1 MSFEFG
7 ICGAKTQNSLLTAQN
22 WKMENLFATEK
33 IAELLP
39 KITAFVQNELYPLET
54 EKNMTSLFSSLEK
67 TLNEKRELVKKLGL
81 WGLQHHLTLAEFGQV
96 SEALAMTPF
105 GHYVFN
111 CQAPDIGNM
120 ELLERFASKQL
131 KDKYLQPLM
140 DGEIRSCFGMT
151 EPQLAGSN
159 PVNLDTKATK
169 DGDDYVINGRKWFTT
184 GADGSSFC
192 IVMAVTNPDAPPH
205 KRASQIVVPIETKG
219 FKIVR
224 NISIMGESNDSW
236 FSHSEVEFTNC
247 RVPQGNLI
255 GTEGSGFALAQE
267 RLGPGRIHHC
277 MRWIGIAER
286 AFDIMCRR
294 AVSRD
299 MGDGQQLAEKQFVMG
314 WIAESRADIDAAR
327 LMVLSTAKMIDEV
340 GAAGARNRIS
350 AIKFSTAK
358 MMLEVLDRAIQVG
371 GAAGLTDEYLVG
383 FWYRHERAARIYD
396 GADEVHKIALA
407 RSILKKYR

>member
-1 MSFEFG
+1 
-7 ICGAKTQNSLLTAQN
+7 
-22 WKMENLFATEK
+22 MENLFATEK

-120 ELLERFASKQL
+120 ELLECFSSKQL

-140 DGEIRSCFGMT
+140 DGTIRSCFGMT

-192 IVMAVTNPDAPPH
+192 IVMAVTNPDASPH
-205 KRASQIVVPIETKG
+205 KRASQIVVPIDTQG
-219 FKIVR
+219 FTIVR

-236 FSHSEVEFTNC
+236 FSHSEVEFVNC
-247 RVPQGNLI
+247 RVPLGNLI

>member
-1 MSFEFG
+1 
-7 ICGAKTQNSLLTAQN
+7 
-22 WKMENLFATEK
+22 MENLFVTDK
-33 IAELLP
+33 IAALLP
-39 KITAFVQNELYPLET
+39 QIIDFVQNELYPLET
-54 EKNMTSLFSSLEK
+54 EKNMTVLFSSLEK
-67 TLNEKRELVKKLGL
+67 TLVEKRERVKELGL

-120 ELLERFASKQL
+120 ELLEHFGSNAL
-131 KDKYLQPLM
+131 KDSYLQPLM
-140 DGEIRSCFGMT
+140 AGKIRSCFGMT

-159 PVNLDTKATK
+159 PVNLDTRAVK
-169 DGDDYVINGRKWFTT
+169 DGDDYLINGRKWFTT
-184 GADGSSFC
+184 GADGAAFC

-205 KRASQIVVPIETKG
+205 KRASQILVPTDTKG
-219 FKIVR
+219 FDIVR

-236 FSHSEVEFTNC
+236 FSHSEVAFTNC
-247 RVPQGNLI
+247 RVPLKNLI
-255 GTEGSGFALAQE
+255 GTEGAGFALAQA

-294 AVSRD
+294 AVGRD

-314 WIAESRADIDAAR
+314 WIAESRAEIDAAR
-327 LMVLSTAKMIDEV
+327 LMVLSTAKMIDEQ
-340 GAAGARNRIS
+340 GAAAARNRIS

-358 MMLEVLDRAIQVG
+358 MMLDVLDRAIQIG

-407 RSILKKYR
+407 RSILKRYK

>member
-1 MSFEFG
+1 
-7 ICGAKTQNSLLTAQN
+7 
-22 WKMENLFATEK
+22 MENLFATEK

-39 KITAFVQNELYPLET
+39 RITAFVQNELYPLET
-54 EKNMTSLFSSLEK
+54 EKNMTSLFSSLQK
-67 TLNEKRELVKKLGL
+67 TLNEKRELVRKLGL

-120 ELLERFASKQL
+120 ELLERFGSKRL

-140 DGEIRSCFGMT
+140 DGTIRSCFGMT

-159 PVNLDTKATK
+159 PVNLDTKAIK

-205 KRASQIVVPIETKG
+205 KRASQIVVPIDTQG
-219 FKIVR
+219 FTIVR

-236 FSHSEVEFTNC
+236 FSHSEVAFVNC
-247 RVPQGNLI
+247 RVPLENLI

>member
-1 MSFEFG
+1 
-7 ICGAKTQNSLLTAQN
+7 
-22 WKMENLFATEK
+22 MENLFATDK
-33 IAELLP
+33 ITTLLP
-39 KITAFVQNELYPLET
+39 QITDFVQNELYPLET
-54 EKNMTSLFSSLEK
+54 EKNMTGLFSSLEK
-67 TLNEKRELVKKLGL
+67 TLNDKRKRVKELGL

-120 ELLERFASKQL
+120 ELLERFGSNTL
-131 KDKYLQPLM
+131 KDSYLQPLM
-140 DGEIRSCFGMT
+140 DGKIRSCFGMT

-159 PVNLDTKATK
+159 PVNLDTRAVK
-169 DGDDYVINGRKWFTT
+169 DGDDYIINGRKWFTT
-184 GADGSSFC
+184 GADGAAFC

-205 KRASQIVVPIETKG
+205 KRASQILVPTDTKG
-219 FKIVR
+219 FEVVR

-236 FSHSEVEFTNC
+236 FSHSEVAFTNC
-247 RVPQGNLI
+247 RVPLKNLI
-255 GTEGSGFALAQE
+255 GTEGAGFALAQE

-294 AVSRD
+294 AVGRD

-314 WIAESRADIDAAR
+314 WIAESRAEIDAAR
-327 LMVLSTAKMIDEV
+327 LMVLSTAKMIDEH
-340 GAAGARNRIS
+340 GAAAARNRIS

-358 MMLEVLDRAIQVG
+358 MMLDVLDRAIQVG

-407 RSILKKYR
+407 RSILKKYK